1 MEMAKRESLQA
12 RKAMIAKMKKVKI
25 QNTADSWESGEFGRD
40 IKYAKAVDKKI
51 GIQIDE
57 ALGLQMISIRLEKD
71 LIESY
76 KLLGTK
82 YDMGYQPLM
91 REALKRFVEGEFKL
105 IASATLEKQKAVKP
119 KVNPIIKMRR
129 AA

>member
-1 MEMAKRESLQA
+1 MIIKNKKIKIENSAVAWERGELGSDLKHA
-12 RKAMIAKMKKVKI
+12 RV
-25 QNTADSWESGEFGRD
+25 
-40 IKYAKAVDKKI
+40 VDKKM
-51 GIQIDE
+51 GAQIDE
-57 ALGLQMISIRLEKD
+57 ALGLQMISIRLEQD
-71 LIESY
+71 LIDSF

-105 IASATLEKQKAVKP
+105 IASEALEKQKAEKQ
-119 KVNPIIKMRR
+119 KNSKRMAK

>member
-1 MEMAKRESLQA
+1 
-12 RKAMIAKMKKVKI
+12 MIAKSKKIKI
-25 QNTADSWESGEFGRD
+25 ENSAEAWESGELGRD
-40 IKYAKAVDKKI
+40 LKHARAVNKKI
-51 GIQIDE
+51 GTQIDE
-57 ALGLQMISIRLEKD
+57 ALGLQMISIRLEQD

-105 IASATLEKQKAVKP
+105 IASEALEKQRVEKQKNNKRMA
-119 KVNPIIKMRR
+119 KV
-129 AA
+129 A

>member
-1 MEMAKRESLQA
+1 
-12 RKAMIAKMKKVKI
+12 MIAKMKKVTTP
-25 QNTADSWESGEFGRD
+25 NTPEAWENGNFGRD
-40 IKYAKAVDKKI
+40 IKYAKTTEKKL
-51 GIQIDE
+51 GSQIDD

-105 IASATLEKQKAVKP
+105 IASEALEKQKASRT
-119 KVNPIIKMRR
+119 KVSPFRKIKR

>member
-1 MEMAKRESLQA
+1 
-12 RKAMIAKMKKVKI
+12 MIAKMKKVKNH
-25 QNTADSWESGEFGRD
+25 NTADAWESGDLGRD
-40 IKYAKAVDKKI
+40 IKHARAVDKKL
-51 GIQIDE
+51 GSQIDDV
-57 ALGLQMISIRLEKD
+57 LGLQMISIRLEKD

-76 KLLGTK
+76 KLLGAK

-105 IASATLEKQKAVKP
+105 IASEALEKQKAAKP
-119 KVNPIIKMRR
+119 KLNTIKRIKK

>member
-1 MEMAKRESLQA
+1 
-12 RKAMIAKMKKVKI
+12 MIAKMKKVKNH
-25 QNTADSWESGEFGRD
+25 NTADVWESGDLGRD
-40 IKYAKAVDKKI
+40 IKHARAADKNR
-51 GIQIDE
+51 GSQIDD

-105 IASATLEKQKAVKP
+105 IASEALEKQKAAKP
-119 KVNPIIKMRR
+119 KLNTIKRIKK

>member
-1 MEMAKRESLQA
+1 MATKN
-12 RKAMIAKMKKVKI
+12 KITKVK
-25 QNTADSWESGEFGRD
+25 NTAEAWESGELGRE
-40 IKYAKAVDKKI
+40 IKYAIAVDKKI
-51 GIQIDE
+51 GTQIDD

-82 YDMGYQPLM
+82 YDLGYQPLM

-105 IASATLEKQKAVKP
+105 IASETLEKQKAAKP
-119 KVNPIIKMRR
+119 KVQTIRR
-129 AA
+129 VRKVA

>member
-1 MEMAKRESLQA
+1 
-12 RKAMIAKMKKVKI
+12 MIAKSKKVQIK
-25 QNTADSWESGEFGRD
+25 NSAEAWERGELGSD
-40 IKYAKAVDKKI
+40 LKHAKAVDKKKAA
-51 GIQIDE
+51 QIDE
-57 ALGLQMISIRLEKD
+57 TLGLQMISIRLEQE

-105 IASATLEKQKAVKP
+105 IASEALEKQRAEKQKNSKKMAKA
-119 KVNPIIKMRR
+119 
-129 AA
+129 A

>member
-1 MEMAKRESLQA
+1 MTLFRNKEFMATKNKIT
-12 RKAMIAKMKKVKI
+12 KAK
-25 QNTADSWESGEFGRD
+25 NTAEAWESGEFGRD
-40 IKYAKAVDKKI
+40 IKHAKAVEKKI
-51 GIQIDE
+51 GNQIDE

-91 REALKRFVEGEFKL
+91 RESLKRFVEGEFKL
-105 IASATLEKQKAVKP
+105 IASAALEKQKAVKP
-119 KVNPIIKMRR
+119 KVNQIRKMKK

>member
-1 MEMAKRESLQA
+1 
-12 RKAMIAKMKKVKI
+12 MIAKMKKVKAH
-25 QNTADSWESGEFGRD
+25 NTADAWESGELGRD
-40 IKYAKAVDKKI
+40 IKYARAVDKKLAP
-51 GIQIDE
+51 QVDE

-76 KLLGTK
+76 KLLGAK

-105 IASATLEKQKAVKP
+105 IASEALEKQKASKP
-119 KVNPIIKMRR
+119 KLNAIKRIR
-129 AA
+129 KAA

>member
-1 MEMAKRESLQA
+1 MIKFLHIFSSFLVKQ
-12 RKAMIAKMKKVKI
+12 AMIAKIKKEKI
-25 QNTADSWESGEFGRD
+25 QNTAQAWESGELGRD
-40 IKYAKAVDKKI
+40 IKHARAADKKM

-91 REALKRFVEGEFKL
+91 REALKRFIEG
-105 IASATLEKQKAVKP
+105 
-119 KVNPIIKMRR
+119 
-129 AA
+129 

>member
-1 MEMAKRESLQA
+1 
-12 RKAMIAKMKKVKI
+12 MIAKTKKVKI
-25 QNTADSWESGEFGRD
+25 QNTAEAWEDGELGMD
-40 IKYAKAVDKKI
+40 IKYARAVDKKI
-51 GIQIDE
+51 GTQIDE

-71 LIESY
+71 LIDSF

-105 IASATLEKQKAVKP
+105 IASEALEKQMAVKP
-119 KVNPIIKMRR
+119 KVNAVRR
-129 AA
+129 IRKVA

>member
-1 MEMAKRESLQA
+1 MIIKNKKIKIENSAVAWERGELGSDLKHA
-12 RKAMIAKMKKVKI
+12 RV
-25 QNTADSWESGEFGRD
+25 
-40 IKYAKAVDKKI
+40 VDKKM
-51 GIQIDE
+51 GAQIDE
-57 ALGLQMISIRLEKD
+57 ALGLQMISIRLEQD
-71 LIESY
+71 LIDSF

-105 IASATLEKQKAVKP
+105 IASEALEKQKAEKQ
-119 KVNPIIKMRR
+119 KSSKRMAK

>member
-1 MEMAKRESLQA
+1 
-12 RKAMIAKMKKVKI
+12 MIAKTKKAKT
-25 QNTADSWESGEFGRD
+25 QNTAEAWESGALGRD
-40 IKYAKAVDKKI
+40 IKYARAVDKKLAS
-51 GIQIDE
+51 QVDD

-71 LIESY
+71 IIESY

-91 REALKRFVEGEFKL
+91 REALKRFIEGEFKL
-105 IASATLEKQKAVKP
+105 IASEILEKQKSAKT
-119 KVNPIIKMRR
+119 KVNTIRKLRK

>member
-1 MEMAKRESLQA
+1 
-12 RKAMIAKMKKVKI
+12 MIAKTKKAMI
-25 QNTADSWESGEFGRD
+25 QNTAEAWENGEFGMD
-40 IKYAKAVDKKI
+40 IKYARTTNKKI
-51 GIQIDE
+51 GAQIDE
-57 ALGLQMISIRLEKD
+57 ALGLQMISIRLEKE

-91 REALKRFVEGEFKL
+91 REALKRFVEGEFKM
-105 IASATLEKQKAVKP
+105 IASEVLEKQNAAKP
-119 KVNPIIKMRR
+119 KANAIRKMKK

>member
-1 MEMAKRESLQA
+1 MATKN
-12 RKAMIAKMKKVKI
+12 KIIKVK
-25 QNTADSWESGEFGRD
+25 NTAEAWESGELGRE
-40 IKYAKAVDKKI
+40 IKYAIAVDKKI
-51 GIQIDE
+51 GTQIDD

-82 YDMGYQPLM
+82 YDLGYQPLM

-105 IASATLEKQKAVKP
+105 IASEALEKQKAAKP
-119 KVNPIIKMRR
+119 KVQTIRR
-129 AA
+129 VRKVA

>member
-1 MEMAKRESLQA
+1 
-12 RKAMIAKMKKVKI
+12 MILKSKKVKI
-25 QNTADSWESGEFGRD
+25 ENSAEAWESGELGSDLKHAR
-40 IKYAKAVDKKI
+40 ATDKKM

-57 ALGLQMISIRLEKD
+57 VLGLQMISIRLEQD
-71 LIESY
+71 LIESF

-91 REALKRFVEGEFKL
+91 REALKRFIEGEFKL
-105 IASATLEKQKAVKP
+105 IASEALEKQKIEKQKNTKRLAK
-119 KVNPIIKMRR
+119 

>member
-1 MEMAKRESLQA
+1 MTLFRNKEFMATKN
-12 RKAMIAKMKKVKI
+12 KIIKVK
-25 QNTADSWESGEFGRD
+25 NTAEAWESGELGRE
-40 IKYAKAVDKKI
+40 IKYDIAVDKKI
-51 GIQIDE
+51 GTQIDD

-82 YDMGYQPLM
+82 YDLGYQPLM

-105 IASATLEKQKAVKP
+105 IASEALENQKAAKP
-119 KVNPIIKMRR
+119 KVQTIRR
-129 AA
+129 VRKVA